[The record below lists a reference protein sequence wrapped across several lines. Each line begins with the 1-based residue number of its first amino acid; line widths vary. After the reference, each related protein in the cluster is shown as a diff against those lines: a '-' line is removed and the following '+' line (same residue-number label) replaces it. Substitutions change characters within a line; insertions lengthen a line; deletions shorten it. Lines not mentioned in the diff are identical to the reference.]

1 MILVYMLTE
10 EQANQLKGVEYTT
23 DMTFN
28 PIQDAD
34 SNWIIS
40 VEEVSTSTIEL
51 VKELPA
57 IEYNPKVF
65 DFF

>member
-1 MILVYMLTE
+1 MTTVYMLTE
-10 EQANQLKGVEYTT
+10 EQATQLKGVEYTT

-28 PIQDAD
+28 PIQDANG
-34 SNWIIS
+34 NWIIS
-40 VEEVSTSTIEL
+40 VEEVSTSTIDW

-57 IEYNPKVF
+57 IEYNPKVI

>member
-1 MILVYMLTE
+1 MLTE

-34 SNWIIS
+34 GNWIIS
-40 VEEVSTSTIEL
+40 VEEVSTSIIDW

-57 IEYNPKVF
+57 IEYNPKVI

>member
-1 MILVYMLTE
+1 MTTVYMLTE

-28 PIQDAD
+28 PIQDANG
-34 SNWIIS
+34 NWIIS
-40 VEEVSTSTIEL
+40 VEEVSTSTIDW

-57 IEYNPKVF
+57 IEYNPKVI

>member
-1 MILVYMLTE
+1 MLTE

-34 SNWIIS
+34 GNWIIS
-40 VEEVSTSTIEL
+40 VEEVSTSTIDW

-57 IEYNPKVF
+57 IEYNPKVI

>member
-1 MILVYMLTE
+1 MIIVYMLTE
-10 EQANQLKGVEYTT
+10 DQANQLKGIEYTT

-34 SNWIIS
+34 GNWIIS
-40 VEEVSTSTIEL
+40 NEEVSTTTIDW
-51 VKELPA
+51 VKELPT
-57 IEYNPKVF
+57 IEYNPKVI

>member
-1 MILVYMLTE
+1 MTTVYMITE
-10 EQANQLKGVEYTT
+10 EQATQLKGVEYTT

-28 PIQDAD
+28 PIQDANG
-34 SNWIIS
+34 NWIIS
-40 VEEVSTSTIEL
+40 VEEVSTSTIDW

-57 IEYNPKVF
+57 IEYNPKLI

>member
-1 MILVYMLTE
+1 MITVYMLTE

-28 PIQDAD
+28 PIQDANG
-34 SNWIIS
+34 NWIIS
-40 VEEVSTSTIEL
+40 VEEVSTSIIDW

-57 IEYNPKVF
+57 IEYNPKLI

>member
-1 MILVYMLTE
+1 MTTVYMLTE

-28 PIQDAD
+28 PIQDANG
-34 SNWIIS
+34 NWIIS
-40 VEEVSTSTIEL
+40 VEEVSTSIIDW

-57 IEYNPKVF
+57 IEYNPKLI

>member
-1 MILVYMLTE
+1 MTTVYMLTE

-34 SNWIIS
+34 GNWIIS
-40 VEEVSTSTIEL
+40 VEEVSTSTIDW

-57 IEYNPKVF
+57 IEYNPKVI

>member
-1 MILVYMLTE
+1 MITVYMLTE
-10 EQANQLKGVEYTT
+10 EQATQLKGVEYTT

-28 PIQDAD
+28 PIQDA
-34 SNWIIS
+34 SGNWIIS
-40 VEEVSTSTIEL
+40 VEEVSTSTIDW

-57 IEYNPKVF
+57 IEYNPKLI

>member
-1 MILVYMLTE
+1 MTLVYMLTE
-10 EQANQLKGVEYTT
+10 EQANKLKGVTYTT

-28 PIQDAD
+28 PIQDANG
-34 SNWIIS
+34 NWIIS
-40 VEEVSTSTIEL
+40 VEEVSTTTIDW

-57 IEYNPKVF
+57 IEYNPKVI

>member
-1 MILVYMLTE
+1 MTVYLLTP
-10 EQANQLKGVEYTT
+10 EQAEQLRGTLYAT
-23 DMTFN
+23 DSYFN

-34 SNWIIS
+34 GNWIIS
-40 VEEVSTSTIEL
+40 VEEVSTSTIDW

-57 IEYNPKVF
+57 IEYNPKVI

>member
-1 MILVYMLTE
+1 MLTE
-10 EQANQLKGVEYTT
+10 EQATQLKGVEYTT

-28 PIQDAD
+28 PIQDAKG
-34 SNWIIS
+34 NWIIS
-40 VEEVSTSTIEL
+40 VEEVSTSTIDW

-57 IEYNPKVF
+57 IEYNPKLI

>member
-1 MILVYMLTE
+1 MITVYMLTE
-10 EQANQLKGVEYTT
+10 DQANQLKGVEYTT

-28 PIQDAD
+28 PIQDGNG
-34 SNWIIS
+34 NWIIS
-40 VEEVSTSTIEL
+40 KEEVSTTTIDW

-57 IEYNPKVF
+57 IEYVPKVI

>member
-1 MILVYMLTE
+1 MTLVYMLTE

-34 SNWIIS
+34 GNWIIS
-40 VEEVSTSTIEL
+40 VEEVSTTTIDW

-57 IEYNPKVF
+57 IEYNPKVI

>member
-1 MILVYMLTE
+1 MTIVYMLTE
-10 EQANQLKGVEYTT
+10 EQATQLKGVEYTT

-28 PIQDAD
+28 PIQDANG
-34 SNWIIS
+34 NWIIS
-40 VEEVSTSTIEL
+40 VEEVSTSTIDW

-57 IEYNPKVF
+57 IEYNPKVI

>member
-1 MILVYMLTE
+1 MTTVYMLNE

-34 SNWIIS
+34 GNWIIS
-40 VEEVSTSTIEL
+40 VEEVSTSTIDW

-57 IEYNPKVF
+57 IEYNPKVI

>member
-1 MILVYMLTE
+1 MLTE
-10 EQANQLKGVEYTT
+10 EQATQLKGVEYTT

-28 PIQDAD
+28 PIQDANA
-34 SNWIIS
+34 NWIIS
-40 VEEVSTSTIEL
+40 VEEVSATTIDW

-57 IEYNPKVF
+57 IEYNPKVI

>member
-10 EQANQLKGVEYTT
+10 DQANQLKGVEYTT

-28 PIQDAD
+28 PIQDVNG
-34 SNWIIS
+34 NWIIS
-40 VEEVSTSTIEL
+40 REEVSNTTL
-51 VKELPA
+51 DWVKELPT
-57 IEYNPKVF
+57 IEFNPKVI

>member
-1 MILVYMLTE
+1 MTIVYMLTE
-10 EQANQLKGVEYTT
+10 EQANHLKGVEYTT

-28 PIQDAD
+28 PIQDANG
-34 SNWIIS
+34 NWIIS
-40 VEEVSTSTIEL
+40 NEEVSTTTIDW

-57 IEYNPKVF
+57 IEYNPKVI